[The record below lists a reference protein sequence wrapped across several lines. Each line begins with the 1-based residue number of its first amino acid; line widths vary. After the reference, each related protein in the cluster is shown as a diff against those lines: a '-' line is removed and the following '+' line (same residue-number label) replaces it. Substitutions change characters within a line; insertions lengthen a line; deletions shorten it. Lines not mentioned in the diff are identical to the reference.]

1 MTTLRMPTVS
11 RLALL
16 CVAWVLA
23 GSARAEPADW
33 QIDAEHFS
41 IVFGA
46 DHVGYQQ
53 QLGMFLEGA
62 GQFRYDLD
70 SGVFESGRVE
80 ILAASLFSNHEARD
94 DHLKGRDF
102 LDARRHPRIVFEA
115 TGFEPADASGQQGTL
130 RGQLTL
136 LGETHPVDLQVTL
149 NKRAPYPF
157 LHRRETLGISA
168 QATILRSTWGMDYG
182 VADGLVGDAVTLR
195 FEFEA
200 IRQ

>member
-1 MTTLRMPTVS
+1 MSDVRLPRS
-11 RLALL
+11 ARHFALIALALL
-16 CVAWVLA
+16 ATVT
-23 GSARAEPADW
+23 ARAEPADW

-41 IVFGA
+41 IVFSA

-53 QLGMFLEGA
+53 QMGLFLEGA
-62 GQFRYDLD
+62 GSFQYDPDTNEL
-70 SGVFESGRVE
+70 SSGRVE
-80 ILAASLFSNHEARD
+80 IQAASLFSNHEARD

-102 LDARRHPRIVFEA
+102 LDARRHPLIVFEV
-115 TGFEPADASGQQGTL
+115 TGFEPDASGQQGVL

-168 QATILRSTWGMDYG
+168 HTTIQRSTWGMDYG
-182 VADGLVGDAVTLR
+182 VADALVGDAVTLR